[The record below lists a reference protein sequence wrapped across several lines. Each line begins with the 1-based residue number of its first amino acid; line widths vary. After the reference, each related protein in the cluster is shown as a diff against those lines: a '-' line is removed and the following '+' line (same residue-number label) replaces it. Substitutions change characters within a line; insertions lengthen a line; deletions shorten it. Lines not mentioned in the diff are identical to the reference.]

1 MNKITLTTLTFISII
16 LLSAFN
22 KSGLIG
28 ENLKAVKA
36 ETKSTF
42 SINWTGSKVIG
53 DDHTG
58 TIAVKNN
65 ALVFEK
71 GLLKGGSLEVDM
83 LSLKCTDLDG
93 EWKKKL
99 EGHLHSDD
107 FFSSQK
113 FKTSSLKIQ
122 KVKAGKKPN
131 TLEVTADLKIKE
143 TSLSHT
149 FLVHTKEEQGQI
161 HYTSQIKIDRTKYNV
176 KYGSNNFFD
185 NLGDKAIED
194 IFLLEIKFNVS
205 K

>member
-1 MNKITLTTLTFISII
+1 MHKITLTSLTFISII

-22 KSGLIG
+22 KSGIIG
-28 ENLKAVKA
+28 DQAKAIKT
-36 ETKSTF
+36 ETKSPIT
-42 SINWTGSKVIG
+42 INWTGSKVIG

-65 ALVFEK
+65 KLEFEK
-71 GLLKGGSLEVDM
+71 GILKGGSLEVDM
-83 LSLKCTDLDG
+83 LSLVCTDLKG
-93 EWKKKL
+93 EWKGKL

-113 FKTSSLKIQ
+113 YKTSSLKIN
-122 KVKAGKKPN
+122 KVIVGKKPN
-131 TLEVTADLKIKE
+131 TLEVTGDLKIKG

-149 FLVHTKEEQGQI
+149 FIVNTKNEKDQI
-161 HYTSQIKIDRTKYNV
+161 SYATQLKIDRTKYNV

-194 IFLLEIKFNVS
+194 IFVLDIQFKVAI
-205 K
+205 